1 MRQNEGLP
9 DVNLWLS
16 SSWPVIL
23 IHAMALP
30 RSVPDVAR
38 SQPLPF
44 PTAHPH
50 SAHHSPGVSLHP
62 TRLESLIKSNS
73 PKSLPASDEQRGPGK
88 WQSFQ
93 ELLVLCVKQV
103 QTRGRL
109 KFRPSMP
116 QRHHRVTSQHGTV
129 SLCLLL
135 FPPSLHYLV
144 WRKKHFLRERERESV
159 EMLVYQSSCALAE
172 SLYSH
177 PLLGDFYQG

>member
-9 DVNLWLS
+9 HVNLWLS

-44 PTAHPH
+44 PTAHSH

-62 TRLESLIKSNS
+62 TRLESLIKSNY

-93 ELLVLCVKQV
+93 ELLVLCVKQG
-103 QTRGRL
+103 QTRGKL

-144 WRKKHFLRERERESV
+144 WRKKHFLRERERV
-159 EMLVYQSSCALAE
+159 
-172 SLYSH
+172 
-177 PLLGDFYQG
+177 